1 MSLTSFVPTPKFE
14 DYKEQFKEHFIMERR
29 DDGVILAR
37 VHTQGGPVQFSVELH
52 RAFGQLFRTLG
63 SDPENEVMILTG
75 TGPTFIMNVDTESFR
90 IEREQPEYWSYEYA
104 FKDGRVNLNAL
115 INELEIPTIGVLNGP
130 GIHTELCLMCD
141 ITICSDDALIIDP
154 HYNAGAVPG
163 DGIHSC
169 FTELLGIKRAAHTL
183 LMGEPIDA
191 QKALE
196 WGMVNE
202 VVPKDALLDRAWEI
216 ADHIMKQARVTRRLT
231 TQVIRRPWKKRI
243 VDDLD
248 GGFAMEMHA
257 HLAKKESI
265 HNDEHVAE
273 ALGSVTDRK
282 KGIK

>member
-1 MSLTSFVPTPKFE
+1 L
-14 DYKEQFKEHFIMERR
+14 
-29 DDGVILAR
+29 
-37 VHTQGGPVQFSVELH
+37 
-52 RAFGQLFRTLG
+52 
-63 SDPENEVMILTG
+63 
-75 TGPTFIMNVDTESFR
+75 
-90 IEREQPEYWSYEYA
+90 IEREQPEHWSYEYA
-104 FKDGRVNLNAL
+104 FKDGRTNIMAL

-130 GIHTELCLMCD
+130 GVHTELCLMCD

-169 FTELLGIKRAAHTL
+169 FTELLGIKRATYAM

-191 QKALE
+191 KKALE

-202 VVPKDALLDRAWEI
+202 VVPRDALMDRAWEI

-248 GGFAMEMHA
+248 GAFAMEMHA
-257 HLAKKESI
+257 HLAKKKSI
-265 HNDEHVAE
+265 HNDENVGN
-273 ALGSVTDRK
+273 ALDHVTDRK
-282 KGIK
+282 KGIE